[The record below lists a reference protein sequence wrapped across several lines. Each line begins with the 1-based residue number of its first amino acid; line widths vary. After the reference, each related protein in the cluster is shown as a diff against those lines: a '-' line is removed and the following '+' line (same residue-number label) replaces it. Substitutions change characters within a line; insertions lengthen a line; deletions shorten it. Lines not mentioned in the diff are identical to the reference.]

1 MKNCAVE
8 FVKRGLWFS
17 VFGPIVMGIVFWII
31 ELTGVDLNLSGGQT
45 LIAIV
50 TVSVLAFVQAG
61 STVFHQIETWSPLKS
76 ALLQLLSI
84 YVVYIATYLLN
95 SWIPLRWE
103 VILIFTIVFVVTY
116 FLIWVTVIIVTKS
129 IANKLNSNLK

>member
-1 MKNCAVE
+1 MKKYAVE
-8 FVKRGLWFS
+8 FVKRGLLFS

-45 LIAIV
+45 LLAIV

-61 STVFHQIETWSPLKS
+61 STVFHQMETWSPLKS

-116 FLIWVTVIIVTKS
+116 FSIWVTVIMVTKS
-129 IANKLNSNLK
+129 TANKLNSNLK

>member
-1 MKNCAVE
+1 MKKYAVE
-8 FVKRGLWFS
+8 FVKRGLLFS

-45 LIAIV
+45 LLAIV

-61 STVFHQIETWSPLKS
+61 STVFHQMETWSPLKS

-84 YVVYIATYLLN
+84 YVVYIATYLL
-95 SWIPLRWE
+95 
-103 VILIFTIVFVVTY
+103 
-116 FLIWVTVIIVTKS
+116 K
-129 IANKLNSNLK
+129 